1 MRRLGVRAEAV
12 LEIGCGAGE
21 RLAAINQQ
29 WQSSCCGVDPSKA
42 AVEHARKSFAGLTF
56 EVGTAD
62 ILPFSPYQFDL
73 VIFGFC
79 LYLIDPAD
87 YFAVAREADR
97 VLKDRGLL
105 IIYDFSSPVPY
116 ANRYQHREGVM
127 SRKMDWSKMFTWNP
141 AYSLVSRHLVSAD
154 GLQNVDSRITVDVL
168 VKNMDGAFA
177 GRS

>member
-1 MRRLGVRAEAV
+1 
-12 LEIGCGAGE
+12 
-21 RLAAINQQ
+21 
-29 WQSSCCGVDPSKA
+29 
-42 AVEHARKSFAGLTF
+42 
-56 EVGTAD
+56 
-62 ILPFSPYQFDL
+62 
-73 VIFGFC
+73 
-79 LYLIDPAD
+79 
-87 YFAVAREADR
+87 